1 MKKKIMLVICISML
15 VLVGCNK
22 TKFENTNDISQNVIN
37 SDVKFETI
45 KTHDYPVSDTVLRI
59 DSLKDWENY
68 KYKDRLKE
76 SFIEEELEEKSIF
89 IIQKELTSG
98 SIKLIINNAEIKDN
112 TLVVDIELEYP
123 EMGTEDMAAGFF
135 IFSCDKNIKD
145 IIIN

>member
-68 KYKDRLKE
+68 KYK
-76 SFIEEELEEKSIF
+76 EEKEWKR
-89 IIQKELTSG
+89 QK
-98 SIKLIINNAEIKDN
+98 N
-112 TLVVDIELEYP
+112 TKWV
-123 EMGTEDMAAGFF
+123 
-135 IFSCDKNIKD
+135 
-145 IIIN
+145 